1 MNKITIS
8 KHILIIAM
16 CFFGLL
22 QACDN
27 QKNTN
32 NVTSNEKI
40 NGELLADTIIYTV
53 EIKNYDPNDH
63 WKEECLKSL
72 DRIKMIDKLFE
83 SVYNHKAQAF
93 NYMTEA
99 PMSISEVK
107 AIEEQEGFS
116 RDQVG
121 KLQFWESWYYDE
133 QNQIMTKKVLSVLV
147 SYEANTDDGVFLG
160 HKAAFY
166 IKLK

>member
-1 MNKITIS
+1 MKISKYS
-8 KHILIIAM
+8 KHILFATM
-16 CFFGLL
+16 CFAAIL
-22 QACDN
+22 QACN
-27 QKNTN
+27 QSGSNSSNT
-32 NVTSNEKI
+32 TTELIS
-40 NGELLADTIIYTV
+40 GELLADTIIYTV

-63 WKEECLKSL
+63 WTKECLSKL
-72 DRIKMIDKLFE
+72 DRSKMVDQLFE
-83 SVYNHKAQAF
+83 SVYQHKAQAY

-99 PMSISEVK
+99 PMSISEVR

-133 QNQIMTKKVLSVLV
+133 QQQIMTKKVLAILV
-147 SYEANTDDGVFLG
+147 SYEATTKDGDFLG

-166 IKLK
+166 IKTK